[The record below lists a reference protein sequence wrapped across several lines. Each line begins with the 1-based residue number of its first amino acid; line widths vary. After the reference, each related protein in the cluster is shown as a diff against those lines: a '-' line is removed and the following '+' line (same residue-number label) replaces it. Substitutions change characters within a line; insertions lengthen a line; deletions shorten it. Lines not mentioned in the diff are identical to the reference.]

1 MTTLDNLGRRTDA
14 EADWTSAKAFGAK
27 GDEVSTIHDVAAKA
41 GVSIK
46 TVSRVLNDANSVSE
60 KTRLRIEHAMQAL
73 DFAPSAAARMLRGRP
88 TDLVAVIADKLT
100 TTPDSS
106 EIIKGIQS
114 VCEELGKML
123 IIGETGGQSHVAS
136 RLVADMRTR
145 RVEAIIFATTFHRV
159 VNVNETLGQTPA
171 VLANCFEETPRFA
184 QVLPDDE
191 GGGYAAAEAVL
202 LAGHRKIA
210 FLQLTDGMVATR
222 LRMQGFRR
230 AMRDHGVQPNE
241 AWLLHGTTPDE
252 DEFTQLKARIAQLF
266 TTADRPTAIL
276 CGNDKMAIRVMF
288 ILQRRGIRVPED
300 MSVVGF
306 DDFRL
311 LSEASD
317 PGLTTV
323 TLPYREIGALA
334 ARRALG
340 EELAPGVV
348 LVPCRAVM
356 RGTVT
361 APRAVGVDKP

>member
-1 MTTLDNLGRRTDA
+1 MRTA
-14 EADWTSAKAFGAK
+14 TGPQ
-27 GDEVSTIHDVAAKA
+27 GDRVSTIHDVAEKA

-60 KTRLRIEHAMQAL
+60 KTRQRIEQAMQAL

-88 TDLVAVIADKLT
+88 TDLIAVIADRLT

-123 IIGETGGQSHVAS
+123 IIGETGGQADVAS
-136 RLVADMRTR
+136 RLVADMRAR
-145 RVEAIIFATTFHRV
+145 RVEAIIFATTFHRP
-159 VNVNETLGQTPA
+159 VNVNVTLGQTPA

-184 QVLPDDE
+184 EVVPDDE
-191 GGGYAAAEAVL
+191 GGGYAAAETVL
-202 LAGHRKIA
+202 QAGHRKIA
-210 FLQLTDGMVATR
+210 FLQLTEGMVATR
-222 LRMQGFRR
+222 LRMHGFRR
-230 AMRDHGVQPNE
+230 AMQDHGVQPNE
-241 AWLLHGTTPDE
+241 AWLLHGATPDE
-252 DEFTQLKARIAQLF
+252 DEFVQLKNTIERLF
-266 TTADRPTAIL
+266 ATADRPTAIL
-276 CGNDKMAIRVMF
+276 CGNDKMAIRVIF
-288 ILQRRGIRVPED
+288 ILQRRGLRVPED

-340 EELAPGVV
+340 KEQGSGILR
-348 LVPCRAVM
+348 VPCRAVM

-361 APRAVGVDKP
+361 SPRAGKEGKR